1 MTQYLITVTKDNPTW
16 AALDAANVADGHY
29 ERKAQSAIY
38 VMAEK
43 LEKAAAL
50 RFDELFEDATR
61 DTTSPWSDELIEAAG
76 YHVRTCGWLAS
87 LRNNRECT
95 CLPDGSTTCEP
106 CKVEAQIRYA
116 YEKFINA
123 SDGE

>member
-1 MTQYLITVTKDNPTW
+1 MTQYLVTYKLTNPRYMLETETFHDQQPSHPEVPE
-16 AALDAANVADGHY
+16 LFIM
-29 ERKAQSAIY
+29 AQ
-38 VMAEK
+38 K

-50 RFDELFEDATR
+50 RFEEVFEDATR
-61 DTTSPWSDELIEAAG
+61 DIESPWSDELIEAAG

-116 YEKFINA
+116 YEKMI
-123 SDGE
+123 EEE